1 MMSYP
6 VQLTTDSNTRQV
18 ECDGVHLLSLVVA
31 GEQGAGD
38 EIDFVF
44 HSAEDCAGAVSPALV
59 AVGATLRIVQ
69 LLSAMTHCCV
79 TLVSEHALLGD
90 SRP

>member
-44 HSAEDCAGAVSPALV
+44 HSAEDCAGAVSLCPRCCRRHLADRAT
-59 AVGATLRIVQ
+59 AVGDD
-69 LLSAMTHCCV
+69 
-79 TLVSEHALLGD
+79 ALLRD